1 MTAVEVFAPAKVN
14 LTLHVTGR
22 RPDGYHELDS
32 LVVFAE
38 IGDRL
43 EVTLSEHPA
52 LHVTGPMAKG
62 VPEDDGNIVM
72 RAMSLI
78 GVNARI
84 ELHKYLPNAAG
95 LGGGSSD
102 AAAALRAL
110 SDLSGRALPG
120 NLLALGADVPVCVV
134 SRAARMRGVGEQVE
148 TLQDIPPL
156 HAVLVNPNVAV
167 PTGDV
172 FSQLDSMSNAPM
184 PRALPHLAH
193 AGGFVAWLRGMRN
206 DLQAPAIAAQ
216 PVIAQVLEALHVT
229 SGCQLAR
236 MTGSGATCFGLYSDA
251 ETAASAAG
259 RLREAFPGWW
269 VAATRLNAVS

>member
-1 MTAVEVFAPAKVN
+1 MTAAEVFAPAKVN
-14 LTLHVTGR
+14 LTLHVVGR
-22 RPDGYHELDS
+22 LPNGYHDLDS
-32 LVVFAE
+32 LVVFAD

-43 EVTLSEHPA
+43 EVALSDRPS
-52 LHVTGPMAKG
+52 LQVTGPMAKG
-62 VPEDDGNIVM
+62 VPDDESNIVM
-72 RAMSLI
+72 RAMALI

-84 ELHKYLPNAAG
+84 VLHKYLPNAAG

-110 SDLSGRALPG
+110 SDLSGLAVPA
-120 NLLALGADVPVCVV
+120 NLQQLGADVPVCLAAQ
-134 SRAARMRGVGEQVE
+134 AARMRGIGDRVDLLPVM
-148 TLQDIPPL
+148 PPL

-167 PTGDV
+167 PTGKV
-172 FSQLDSMSNAPM
+172 FSELESPSNPAM
-184 PRALPHLAH
+184 PDGWPAWHSA
-193 AGGFVAWLRGMRN
+193 ADVIGFLRGMRN
-206 DLQAPAIAAQ
+206 DLEAPAMAAQ
-216 PVIAQVLEALHVT
+216 PVIAQVLGALHVT

-236 MTGSGATCFGLYSDA
+236 MSGSGATCFGLYSDL